1 MSGMSEITVR
11 DVPDAD
17 RFEAVRDGRVLGHIA
32 YRRTARG
39 YAFLHTEVEP
49 EAEGG
54 GVGSALARGALD
66 AVRLTG
72 SEVLPYCPFVRGWIE
87 RHEEYVAL
95 VPQDQRAK
103 FDLV

>member
-1 MSGMSEITVR
+1 VSGAITVR
-11 DVPDAD
+11 DVPDAN
-17 RFEAVRDGRVLGHIA
+17 RFEAVRDGEVVGHIA

-49 EAEGG
+49 SAGGG
-54 GVGSALARGALD
+54 GVGSALVRGALE
-66 AVRLTG
+66 AVRESG
-72 SEVLPYCPFVRGWIE
+72 SELLPYCPFVKAWIA

-103 FDLV
+103 FDLA